1 MALKRSL
8 WQKAPAHQESQLR
21 ASMQCQHM
29 TRPAISESTRT
40 TVQRSWQQLRGWG
53 TSAVADLIPA
63 YLFQISPDLKNLF
76 PPQVREKYREWTA
89 EEGVAESERSL
100 YDSPG
105 LRNIFV
111 NIVNTTG
118 QAVAGLHDLGQ
129 LIPMLR
135 QLGTRHVGYGVQE
148 EHLPA
153 MGKAI
158 ILSLRSCFGDS
169 FSDEA
174 EYAWTT
180 AFGFISAILVEAMRA
195 HQPAMSLL
203 HLVNEGK
210 EDK

>member
-1 MALKRSL
+1 M
-8 WQKAPAHQESQLR
+8 
-21 ASMQCQHM
+21 
-29 TRPAISESTRT
+29 
-40 TVQRSWQQLRGWG
+40 
-53 TSAVADLIPA
+53 PA
-63 YLFQISPDLKNLF
+63 YLFQISPDLRNLF

-111 NIVNTTG
+111 KIVNTTG

-153 MGKAI
+153 MGKAL
-158 ILSLRSCFGDS
+158 ILSLRACLGDS
-169 FSDEA
+169 FTDEV

-210 EDK
+210 EGKSVCSSCSMTEPNEEVAPDEAPNDEVMVGQTPKTVVPEEQAMHKLAGA